1 MLEKEEWRYDQFP
14 EFYNGSNVLD
24 FYDPDIERKLDALE
38 KEEAEILAREKE
50 ENDMMDGVESDE
62 DGIGM
67 EELKQSLA
75 EVRSKKA
82 IFKQRHKLKGK
93 LVVSQKKAKVND
105 MIDHFES
112 IGVAVN
118 KESLRSRSKTRR
130 GIADLEGALDRRDNA
145 ILGDSDDE
153 NEMPIEDD
161 DLAAKEAETRGR
173 KRKRDRSVNPDDY
186 MDVDE
191 DGDDGAPAGKRSM
204 TPAQRTTSAKKIIRS
219 KTKERREG
227 SEPKRLPY
235 KLVPEEQIRLAKKI
249 NKRFKNTVQVN
260 EADRHIG
267 VKRPKH
273 LFAGKM
279 NNGTRNKR

>member
-1 MLEKEEWRYDQFP
+1 M
-14 EFYNGSNVLD
+14 
-24 FYDPDIERKLDALE
+24 IE
-38 KEEAEILAREKE
+38 
-50 ENDMMDGVESDE
+50 
-62 DGIGM
+62 
-67 EELKQSLA
+67 
-75 EVRSKKA
+75 
-82 IFKQRHKLKGK
+82 
-93 LVVSQKKAKVND
+93 
-105 MIDHFES
+105 HFEN

-130 GIADLEGALDRRDNA
+130 GISDLEGALDRRDNA

-153 NEMPIEDD
+153 NEMPIEDED
-161 DLAAKEAETRGR
+161 IAAAEAETRGR
-173 KRKRDRSVNPDDY
+173 KRKRDRSVNPKDY
-186 MDVDE
+186 MDIDE
-191 DGDDGAPAGKRSM
+191 EDKEASAGHKKRNL
-204 TPAQRTTSAKKIIRS
+204 TPAQRTISAQKIIRS

-249 NKRFKNTVQVN
+249 NKRFKNTVNVN
-260 EADRHIG
+260 EADRHIA